1 MLIVLPTLLYK
12 SYKVMT
18 MSVIDGFQQSNK

>member
-1 MLIVLPTLLYK
+1 MLIVLPTLPYK

-18 MSVIDGFQQSNK
+18 MRLIDGFQQSNK